1 MRRKR
6 EEATI
11 STQLQP
17 CLFLTSTLAFGLGT
31 IAELM
36 AIVAGTTPSLSTFM
50 TYIVTR
56 HVQIARGSYFIVDI
70 REK

>member
-36 AIVAGTTPSLSTFM
+36 AIVAGTTPSLS
-50 TYIVTR
+50 R